1 MTRQP
6 SAAAAAAAQG
16 DWLAGRVVLVTG
28 AAGQIGRA
36 CVNAFAERG
45 TRVAAVDVAPL
56 EGFESSVLTIQRDL
70 SCDAAIEEV
79 FATVESKL
87 DIPEVVVQCAAV
99 YGRTPYLEMTGEMID
114 RILGTNVRVTLIV
127 GRVAASAMRRR
138 GVSGSIVNLSSTSG
152 VLADAES
159 VGYEAS
165 KGAVNMATKGM
176 AVALAPYGIRVNAIA
191 PGSMVKFQEIDGVRD
206 PQDLTDIE
214 RARIPLGRLGKPE
227 DIAQVALF
235 LASPAADY
243 MTGAVIYVDGGQLG
257 TYCTVQ
263 P

>member
-1 MTRQP
+1 M
-6 SAAAAAAAQG
+6 
-16 DWLAGRVVLVTG
+16 LVTG
-28 AAGQIGRA
+28 AAGQIGQA

-45 TRVAAVDVAPL
+45 ARVAAVDVAPL
-56 EGFESSVLTIQRDL
+56 DGFDSSVMRIQRDL
-70 SCDAAIEEV
+70 SSDAAIEEV
-79 FATVESKL
+79 FALVESRL
-87 DIPEVVVQCAAV
+87 DTPETVVQCAAV
-99 YGRTPYLEMTGEMID
+99 YGRAPYLEVTGEMID
-114 RILGTNVRVTLIV
+114 RILGTNVRMTLIV
-127 GRVAASAMRRR
+127 GRVAACGMRRK
-138 GVSGSIVNLSSTSG
+138 GLSGSIINLSSTSS

-191 PGSMVKFQEIDGVRD
+191 PGTMVKSQEIDAVRE
-206 PQDLTDIE
+206 PHELTDTE
-214 RARIPLGRLGKPE
+214 RARIPLGRLGRPE
-227 DIAQVALF
+227 DIAQTALF

-243 MTGAVIYVDGGQLG
+243 VTGAVIYVDGGQIG